1 MLVAPT
7 DPRLLWLVLRTK
19 PKQERTV
26 LEVLAGRDI
35 EAYCPRVIEPRAF
48 ARAPH
53 GPVPLFPS
61 YVFSRCVPA
70 ERFAAA
76 NYCPGAAGILRF
88 GGSIAV
94 VEDEFIAMLR
104 EREGERGYLVI
115 GEARRRPVAGER
127 VRIAKGPLAG
137 LEGIVEKYM
146 PAKDRVRLLLALVG
160 GTRRA
165 EVEAAHLTRAR

>member
-1 MLVAPT
+1 VPPT
-7 DPRLLWLVLRTK
+7 DSRLLWLVVRTK
-19 PKQERTV
+19 PKQERAVVET
-26 LEVLAGRDI
+26 LGGRDI

-61 YVFSRCVPA
+61 YVFGRTVPG
-70 ERFAAA
+70 EHFAAA
-76 NYCPGAAGILRF
+76 NYCPGAVGILRF
-88 GGSIAV
+88 GGSIAA
-94 VEDEFIAMLR
+94 VEDDFIAMLR

-115 GEARRRPVAGER
+115 GEARRRPVKGER
-127 VRIAKGPLAG
+127 VRIARGPLAG
-137 LEGIVEKYM
+137 FEGIVETYM